1 MPLGIRAQEDRGDQE
16 KRDGGMTTRE
26 VDMLI
31 TKHATECVAELV
43 NTVRREGQMPWF
55 IIVER
60 QMRKLAEELRR
71 KPEKK

>member
-1 MPLGIRAQEDRGDQE
+1 MPSGIRAAHPGQDQE
-16 KRDGGMTTRE
+16 KHDGGMTTRE

-31 TKHATECVAELV
+31 TKCATECVAELV

-60 QMRKLAEELRR
+60 KMRKLAEQLRR